1 MFSLSCI
8 LAVRIFNTNNLWVSL
23 RAVDRVL
30 TDDTLKMEVIVNPK
44 VRGVCVC
51 ERVSLAN
58 KQFILFLTWTWFRL
72 WTMGSMSFS
81 WRLRLDLPLRALVVL
96 LVSLPPRDSSS
107 LAASSNLLLPTL
119 STGVNVPRSRFLP
132 VKKTSDLL
140 LVMSNLYQIEA
151 DGTLRM
157 NVARSYPS
165 VPLVKLGDMHF
176 AAVIATAERV
186 VASV

>member
-1 MFSLSCI
+1 
-8 LAVRIFNTNNLWVSL
+8 
-23 RAVDRVL
+23 
-30 TDDTLKMEVIVNPK
+30 
-44 VRGVCVC
+44 
-51 ERVSLAN
+51 
-58 KQFILFLTWTWFRL
+58 
-72 WTMGSMSFS
+72 MSFS

-96 LVSLPPRDSSS
+96 LVSLPPRDGST
-107 LAASSNLLLPTL
+107 LAASNLLLPTL

-176 AAVIATAERV
+176 AAVIATAECV
-186 VASV
+186 VASVECARPSLRARTC